1 MDAQTIHEKVV
12 SDYKNYIKSFINI
25 SDEEIRRKVS
35 NTLEEGKLWPDPLYQ
50 FNPSFEK
57 SGSLSEL
64 VEQGLLH
71 NELKNVFHG
80 YSLYRHQKEAIEL
93 GAQAKDFIV
102 TSGTG
107 SGKSLTY
114 IGTIFNKILASP
126 GDGIRAIIVYPMNAL
141 ISTQKF
147 TRVSRVKFSQ

>member
-25 SDEEIRRKVS
+25 SDEEIRREVS

-71 NELKNVFHG
+71 NEGRNNQKLQIENFEPEGVESLPLLIPDGRTVF
-80 YSLYRHQKEAIEL
+80 S
-93 GAQAKDFIV
+93 
-102 TSGTG
+102 
-107 SGKSLTY
+107 
-114 IGTIFNKILASP
+114 
-126 GDGIRAIIVYPMNAL
+126 
-141 ISTQKF
+141 ISTIDPQ
-147 TRVSRVKFSQ
+147 SS